1 MLKAHASR
9 TGSLLRSLLGSS
21 GRVPEASS
29 QALEGRAMLA
39 ITNLSPIP
47 DSVVSPG
54 AAPSTVALAGRYDNL
69 DLNGT
74 ITRFATDLGDINVL
88 MYDQANPGVT
98 RTTPLTVANFLQYLN
113 QGRYAQTIFHRSVAN
128 FVIQGGGF
136 TRPATDGN
144 PPDSITANAPVTNE
158 PGNTNARGTI
168 AMAKVGGNP
177 DSATSQWFFNLG
189 NNAANLDN
197 QNGGFTVFGRVIK
210 GLDVMDAIAAV
221 RVWDF
226 GDAFNELPLRN
237 HTQDLPVA
245 AAEFVGM
252 NISTIAE
259 LDFSATSSNP
269 SLVSP
274 AIVEGALRLTYGAGL
289 TGSADITVRVTCA
302 DGSTLDDVFTV
313 RVNAAP
319 VIGAMTAA
327 PTSVD
332 VDAPFTLTV
341 GTATDDAGVTRVD
354 FYRDADGDGA
364 LDTAVDPL
372 VGSDTSGAD
381 GWRVSLTTSG
391 LSIGTHRFFA
401 RASDANGATSNAIST
416 TISVIDIPPPV
427 AVLAAAPGSGLRGS
441 TITLSASQLTL
452 PDLVGFRSIEFYADT
467 NRDGVLQASGADRR
481 VGSSSRFG
489 SGVSVTTSTRGLP
502 AGEQVY
508 FARVQG
514 TNGVWYGPVQASTII
529 LNNAPTI
536 RSLAASRPVVA
547 TVGDAFS
554 IQARGIADVDG
565 SIASVRYY
573 RESDVAGSGT
583 FDPVSDVLLGTVTG
597 SAINRPFA
605 VASLAAGV
613 HRFYAVAV
621 DNEGA
626 TSTAS
631 TVTARV
637 NAAPTIATFTSS
649 PASGLR
655 RSTTFTLTAGGVA
668 DTDGSIRS
676 VQFHVDVNGN
686 GVLDSRDRSLA
697 GGTRSGS
704 VWTARIRP
712 GQLPLGTMSLF
723 AVATDNDG
731 GRSIASSFRVTVG

>member
-1 MLKAHASR
+1 
-9 TGSLLRSLLGSS
+9 
-21 GRVPEASS
+21 
-29 QALEGRAMLA
+29 MLA

-47 DSVVSPG
+47 DAVVAPG
-54 AAPSTVALAGRYDNL
+54 AAPSTVTLAGRYDNQQ
-69 DLNGT
+69 LNGT
-74 ITRFATDLGDINVL
+74 ITRFATDLGDINVM

-113 QGRYAQTIFHRSVAN
+113 QGRYSQTIIHRSVSS
-128 FVIQGGGF
+128 FIIQGGGF
-136 TRPATDGN
+136 TRPTIDGD
-144 PPDSITANAPVTNE
+144 PPTSITSNPAVVNE
-158 PGNTNARGTI
+158 PGNTNVRGTI

-210 GLDVMDAIAAV
+210 GLDVMDAIAALQ
-221 RVWDF
+221 VWNF
-226 GDAFNELPLRN
+226 GDVFAELPLRD
-237 HTQDLPVA
+237 HTQDLPVSTTQY
-245 AAEFVGM
+245 VGM

-259 LDFSATSSNP
+259 LGFSAQSSNP
-269 SLVSP
+269 ALVTP
-274 AIVEGALRLTYGAGL
+274 TIVDGALTLTYGAGL
-289 TGSADITVRVTCA
+289 VGSAEITVRVTCA

-319 VIGAMTAA
+319 VVGGMTAA
-327 PTSVD
+327 PTTVD

-341 GTATDDAGVTRVD
+341 ATATDDAGVARID
-354 FYRDADGDGA
+354 FYRDANGDGT

-372 VGSDTSGAD
+372 AGSDTGSAD
-381 GWRVSLTTSG
+381 GWRVSLTTGG
-391 LSIGTHRFFA
+391 LALGTHRFFA
-401 RASDANGATSNAIST
+401 RATDVDGAVSNAIST
-416 TISVIDIPPPV
+416 TITVIDIPPPV
-427 AVLAAAPGSGLRGS
+427 LTLAATPGSAIRGS
-441 TITLSASQLTL
+441 TVTLTATELAL

-467 NRDGVLQASGADRR
+467 NRDGAFQPSGADRR
-481 VGSSSRFG
+481 VGASSRFG
-489 SGVSVTTSTRGLP
+489 AGVSVTTSTRGLA

-508 FARVQG
+508 FARVLG
-514 TNGVWYGPVQASTII
+514 TNGVWYGPAQTSTII
-529 LNNAPTI
+529 INNAPTV

-547 TVGDAFS
+547 NVGDAFT

-573 RESDVAGSGT
+573 RESTAGGGGS
-583 FDPVSDVLLGTVTG
+583 FDSTSDILLGTVTG
-597 SAINRPFA
+597 SAVNRPYA
-605 VASLAAGV
+605 VATGSLATGV

-631 TVTARV
+631 SVTARV
-637 NAAPTIATFTSS
+637 NAAPTIATFTAS
-649 PASGLR
+649 PTSGLR
-655 RSTTFTLTAGGVA
+655 RSTTFNLSAGGVA
-668 DTDGSIRS
+668 DTDGTVRS

-686 GVLDSRDRSLA
+686 GVLDSRDRSLVSGKLA
-697 GGTRSGS
+697 GS
-704 VWTARIRP
+704 VWTARLRP

-731 GRSIASSFRVTVG
+731 GRSVVSSFRVSVA